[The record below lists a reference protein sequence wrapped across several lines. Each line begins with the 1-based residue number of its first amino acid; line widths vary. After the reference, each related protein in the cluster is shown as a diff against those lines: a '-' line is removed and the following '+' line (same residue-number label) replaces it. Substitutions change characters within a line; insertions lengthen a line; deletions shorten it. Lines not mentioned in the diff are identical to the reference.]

1 MDKNTV
7 IGLLLIFG
15 LFLGFSFYQT
25 NKAKQ
30 FREAQEQQMAEQAAQ
45 KAEEAATLSLE
56 QDSAAVTNTNISAD
70 KSLSAAQQFSNPQ
83 LADTNDYIVETDK
96 AYYCFSK
103 KGGYLK
109 HLYLKDVYRYT
120 PKGEPKVMLELFEGG
135 SNEMGIDL
143 LLKDQSE
150 ISTRDCF
157 FIADAEDT
165 LVVDEK
171 HKTLSLRLYPNVK
184 GDSVQCQ
191 TQDAKSYIEYLYT
204 FNNDDYRF
212 GFKVRFV
219 NMGKY
224 LYQNKHDYTL
234 NWKAVPH
241 CVEKR
246 YETEKMLTSIYY
258 MDNVDDVGNLD
269 ERKDDQKEFTSPLKW
284 VSVKQQFFTASLIV
298 DDKPFS
304 SGSLSVQG
312 FDKSETSRLKKCVA
326 SLDFEIP
333 DVDKG
338 SFGMSMFVGPN
349 QYKLLKGYGMK
360 LEHQVPLGWG
370 FFLLHWINRFAII
383 PVFNWLSNYGLSYG
397 LIILIL
403 TLILKIIL
411 LPVSYKTYMSSAKM
425 RALKPEIEAISA
437 RYPKEEDMMKKQQA
451 TMSLYKSAGV
461 SPAGG
466 CLPML
471 LQMPI
476 LIAMYRFFPAAYE
489 LRQQSFL
496 WAEDLSTYDSI
507 WDFGRVVP
515 LYGDHMSL
523 FTILMTIAT
532 LVYTWLNNKLM
543 NPTQGNKD
551 QQRMMNIMMY
561 MMPIMF
567 LFMFN
572 NFSSALTYYYLLFN
586 LLTFAQMFIFRV
598 AINEDK
604 LRAQLQENMKKPVK
618 KSKWQLKME
627 ELAKQQAQLQ
637 KQQAQKRK

>member
-15 LFLGFSFYQT
+15 LFMGFSFYQT
-25 NKAKQ
+25 NRAKKL
-30 FREAQEQQMAEQAAQ
+30 REAQEQQMAEQAEQ
-45 KAEEAATLSLE
+45 KADEAATLSLE
-56 QDSAAVTNTNISAD
+56 QDTIQVQSEATTALSPAQRFS
-70 KSLSAAQQFSNPQ
+70 SLQV
-83 LADTNDYIVETDK
+83 ADTSDYVVETDK

-120 PKGEPKVMLELFEGG
+120 PKDSAKVMLELFEGG
-135 SNEMGIDL
+135 TNEMSIDL
-143 LLKDQSE
+143 MLRDQTE
-150 ISTRDCF
+150 VATRDCYF
-157 FIADAEDT
+157 LADVDDT

-171 HKTLSLRLYPNVK
+171 HKTLCLRLYPNST

-191 TQDAKSYIEYLYT
+191 TQDAKSYIEYRYT
-204 FNNDDYRF
+204 FDNNDYRF
-212 GFKVRFV
+212 GFKVSFV

-224 LYQNKHDYTL
+224 LYANKHDFTL
-234 NWKAVPH
+234 NWNAQPRN
-241 CVEKR
+241 VEKN
-246 YETEKMLTSIYY
+246 YDAEKMLTSIYY
-258 MDNVDDVGNLD
+258 MDGGDEVGNLD
-269 ERKDDQKEFTSPLKW
+269 ERKDASKEITSSLKW
-284 VSVKQQFFTASLIV
+284 VSIKQQFFTSCLIV
-298 DDKPFS
+298 DDKPFK
-304 SGSLSVQG
+304 SGALSVRG
-312 FDKSETSRLKKCVA
+312 YDKSETSLLKNCSA
-326 SLDFEIP
+326 NLDFEMP
-333 DVDKG
+333 DLDKG
-338 SFGMSMFVGPN
+338 NFGMSLYVGPN
-349 QYKLLKGYGMK
+349 QYKLLKSYGMK
-360 LEHQVPLGWG
+360 LERQVPLGWG

-383 PVFNWLSNYGLSYG
+383 PVFNWLSSYGLSYG

-403 TLILKIIL
+403 TIILKVVL

-437 RYPKEEDMMKKQQA
+437 KYPKEEDMMKKQQA
-451 TMSLYKSAGV
+451 TMALYKSAGV

-507 WDFGRVVP
+507 WDFGRNIP

-523 FTILMTIAT
+523 FTLLMTAAT

-551 QQRMMNIMMY
+551 QQRMMNMMMY

-586 LLTFAQMFIFRV
+586 LLTFLQMFIFRFAV
-598 AINEDK
+598 NEDK
-604 LRAQLQENMKKPVK
+604 LRAKLQANMKKPVK

-637 KQQAQKRK
+637 KQQRK